1 MSCNVYVLIRASSNF
16 YVLSRFSISFS
27 LIIIDSLSDSS
38 PLSVSL
44 RVSLNEF
51 PLSKCVKVITSPV
64 FSLDD
69 VAYGVY
75 VTAGR
80 IAIASAYGRDVY
92 DSELEKLLSNITSYY
107 EITFLVLGT

>member
-1 MSCNVYVLIRASSNF
+1 MSCNVSVLIRSSSNF
-16 YVLSRFSISFS
+16 SVLSRFSISFL
-27 LIIIDSLSDSS
+27 LIIIDSLSDLS

-44 RVSLNEF
+44 RVSLNKSPYSNCEN
-51 PLSKCVKVITSPV
+51 VITSPV
-64 FSLDD
+64 CSLDD

-92 DSELEKLLSNITSYY
+92 DSALTKLSSNFTSYD

>member
-1 MSCNVYVLIRASSNF
+1 MSCNVSVLIRSSSNF
-16 YVLSRFSISFS
+16 YISLRSSISFS
-27 LIIIDSLSDSS
+27 LIIIDSLSDLS

-44 RVSLNEF
+44 RVSLNKF
-51 PLSKCVKVITSPV
+51 PSSNCVNVITLPV
-64 FSLDD
+64 CSLDY

-92 DSELEKLLSNITSYY
+92 DSALEKLSSNITLYDK
-107 EITFLVLGT
+107 ITFLVLGT